1 MSPFTVSEL
10 ALRRAMLPPPGAPVG
25 DALEEGAPPRIRPAA
40 VLCAVVRRPSGLH
53 VVLTQRPATM
63 RVHAG
68 QIALPGGKCD
78 AGDRSPMAA
87 ALREAR
93 EEIGL
98 PAEQIDM
105 LGPFERYVTRTG
117 FAVTPFVGLVEPGFQ
132 PLPEPGEVEEAF
144 EVPLDFLMN
153 PANHQRLT
161 REVAGR
167 PRAYWA
173 MPWRERHIWGV
184 TAGILRRLSERVA
197 DARRAEAA

>member
-1 MSPFTVSEL
+1 MTPFSVSEA
-10 ALRRAMLPPPGAPVG
+10 ALRRALLPPPGAAIG

-40 VLCAVVRRPSGLH
+40 VLCAVVRRPSGLQ

-78 AGDRSPMAA
+78 PADRSPMAA

-98 PAEQIDM
+98 APDQIDL

-117 FAVTPFVGLVEPGFQ
+117 FAVTPFVGLVAPGFRA
-132 PLPEPGEVEEAF
+132 LPQPGEVDEVFEA
-144 EVPLDFLMN
+144 PLDFLMD
-153 PANHQRLT
+153 PAHHQRLS
-161 REVAGR
+161 REVSGR
-167 PRAYWA
+167 PRPYWA
-173 MPWRERHIWGV
+173 MPWQDRFIWGV

-197 DARRAEAA
+197 EARRAEAA